1 MSNIPE
7 CPICFKSCIET
18 LLCRTPCAHKICM
31 DCMLEIQKYECPTC
45 RGPLPIMK
53 NLQKARNLFIKNI
66 EKKDEV
72 SLYSTDDFPALG
84 S

>member
-1 MSNIPE
+1 
-7 CPICFKSCIET
+7 
-18 LLCRTPCAHKICM
+18 
-31 DCMLEIQKYECPTC
+31 MLEIQKYECPIC